1 MLGQCARDQPSRRFL
16 DTTRNT
22 RAAAR
27 CTAEQIQI
35 RAQALDHCFE
45 AKAAAPLVDGGAS
58 AWTSCERVGRPS
70 AHARFC
76 QAERQRRVS
85 CTSCSPVVR
94 GESEPR
100 IDPRSAHRP
109 ALVLPRD
116 EQERWSRLHE
126 GLSGPAPA
134 VRARV
139 GANYGGRSVP
149 AADGLGPLCAYRC
162 DVVLGGPDLTI
173 VVGFDGSPRA
183 EDARDLGELLAVRGG
198 ARLVVVCVY
207 VCRPVV
213 CIESGEQ
220 ARTRAARAGA
230 LLGRRCRWESCA
242 VPARSVE
249 EGLLAAAD
257 AERAVAI
264 VVGSSRRRRGRR
276 TRGERL
282 VRRTADC
289 AVTIAPLGYRAR
301 VDGFLDAHAALR

>member
-1 MLGQCARDQPSRRFL
+1 MSRAS
-16 DTTRNT
+16 T
-22 RAAAR
+22 RA
-27 CTAEQIQI
+27 
-35 RAQALDHCFE
+35 L
-45 AKAAAPLVDGGAS
+45 
-58 AWTSCERVGRPS
+58 
-70 AHARFC
+70 
-76 QAERQRRVS
+76 
-85 CTSCSPVVR
+85 
-94 GESEPR
+94 R
-100 IDPRSAHRP
+100 IDPRWCFRATSRSAG
-109 ALVLPRD
+109 RD
-116 EQERWSRLHE
+116 FSNE

-183 EDARDLGELLAVRGG
+183 EDALALGELLAVRGG

-220 ARTRAARAGA
+220 ARTTAARAGA
-230 LLGRRCRWESCA
+230 LLGRRCRWESRA

-249 EGLLAAAD
+249 EGLLAA

-289 AVTIAPLGYRAR
+289 AVTIAPLGFRAR
-301 VDGFLDAHAALR
+301 VDGLLDAHAALR